1 MGLKLQKD
9 FNINFPPEIFERINK
24 YYLSIYAN
32 SKGITDHWASR
43 HNEKMESFDFSS
55 GKYIRYRQLNN
66 NNGLDDYYP
75 ANFGKGAKLSL
86 LSTIKKKL
94 YRRLDRFDTQSMDPL
109 RNYSISKYKDLSLS
123 LETIKNI
130 PLNNPSW
137 VQVRSV
143 LIANMLHPFIKDLK
157 TPKVLEIGPGSGNLV
172 YFINKLFNQSQI
184 FLVDLPSSLLFS
196 IVNLL
201 SKENLLDCKFI
212 LPNELYEGIDF
223 SNYKYVFLKDDQI
236 NLVKNN
242 SIDLMFNTVSFAEM
256 TTNTIDN
263 YFQNLRRVA
272 KTVNY
277 FYCLNKVEKNMTV
290 DGNNYPNRFHQYP
303 WISSDKEF
311 LFRLSEIETI
321 ETTQSAMFEKLVIL
335 SKP

>member
-9 FNINFPPEIFERINK
+9 FNINFPAEIFERINK
-24 YYLSIYAN
+24 YYLSIDAN
-32 SKGITDHWASR
+32 SKEITDHWASR

-55 GKYIRYRQLNN
+55 GKSIRYRQLNN
-66 NNGLDDYYP
+66 NNDLDDYYP

-86 LSTIKKKL
+86 LSSIKRRL
-94 YRRLDRFDTQSMDPL
+94 YRRLDRFDNKSMDPL
-109 RNYSISKYKDLSLS
+109 RNYKISKYKDLSLS

-137 VQVRSV
+137 VQARSV
-143 LIANMLHPFIKDLK
+143 LIANMLHPFIQDLK

-172 YFINKLFNQSQI
+172 YCINKLFNQSQI

-223 SNYKYVFLKDDQI
+223 SNYKYVFLKDNQI

-242 SIDLMFNTVSFAEM
+242 SIDLMLNTVSFAEM
-256 TTNTIDN
+256 TTDTIDN

-272 KTVNY
+272 KTINY
-277 FYCLNKVEKNMTV
+277 FYCLNRVEKNMTE
-290 DGNNYPNRFHQYP
+290 DGNNYPVRFHQYP

-311 LFRLSEIETI
+311 FFRLSEIETI
-321 ETTQSAMFEKLVIL
+321 KTTQSALFEKLVRL